1 MDIYREII
9 LDHYKNPR
17 NYGQIKDADIKAQGD
32 NPLCG
37 DKITVYAKVSE
48 DRLYDVS
55 FQAEGC
61 VISIASASIVFEN
74 IKGKRVDDIL
84 SMGRDE
90 VEGLLRVKLG
100 HNRIKCAVLA
110 LKTLQQAL
118 AEKKKKE

>member
-100 HNRIKCAVLA
+100 HNRIKCAVLP